1 MSTYTNTPNTF
12 PSSSATN
19 HTEIKQLKSI
29 LDACQNIVIGAGSGL
44 STAAGLTYSGTR
56 FRHYFSDFERTYG
69 FHDMY
74 AGGFYPY
81 QTPEAYW
88 AFWSRSVW
96 INRYAPIPKN
106 TYDVLQ
112 ELVEHKN
119 YFVLTTNVDHCFQ
132 RSGFDKERLFYTQ
145 GDYGL
150 FQCSEPCC
158 KQTWD
163 NKEIIKAMVLA
174 QGFEIAEDKTLI
186 VPEKTT
192 PTMTVPSNLIP
203 YCPHCDRCAEMNLR
217 VDETFVE
224 DTGWHA
230 ASKRYNHY
238 LQTQI
243 DQQQPLLF
251 LELGVG
257 LNTPGIIKYPFWEMT
272 AKNRH
277 AQYVCLNAQS
287 PYVPKS
293 IQDRSTVIVSD
304 IDTTLHTLATD
315 HLSVEQTI

>member
-1 MSTYTNTPNTF
+1 MSTPLNSPHTP
-12 PSSSATN
+12 SATPETN
-19 HTEIKQLKSI
+19 HAEIEQLKAI
-29 LDACQNIVIGAGSGL
+29 LDTCDNVVIGAGSGL

-56 FRHYFSDFERTYG
+56 FKKYFSDFERTYG

-106 TYDVLQ
+106 TYDVLR
-112 ELVEHKN
+112 ELVQDKN

-132 RSGFDKERLFYTQ
+132 RSRFDKARLFYTQ

-163 NKEIIKAMVLA
+163 NKEVIKAMVLA
-174 QGFEIAEDKTLI
+174 QGFKIADDNTLI
-186 VPEKTT
+186 VPEGVTLA
-192 PTMTVPSNLIP
+192 MTVPHNLIP
-203 YCPHCDRCAEMNLR
+203 HCPHCGRPTEMNLR
-217 VDETFVE
+217 VDGTFVE
-224 DTGWHA
+224 DAGWHA
-230 ASKRYNHY
+230 ASHRYNEY
-238 LQTQI
+238 LQTLTDSLQSV
-243 DQQQPLLF
+243 LF

-272 AKNRH
+272 AQNKQ
-277 AQYVCLNAQS
+277 AYYACLNAQV

-293 IQDRSTVIVSD
+293 IQKRSTVIVAD
-304 IDTTLHTLATD
+304 IDTTLRALT
-315 HLSVEQTI
+315 SCSPSNE

>member
-1 MSTYTNTPNTF
+1 MSTSSNTPNTF

-19 HTEIKQLKSI
+19 HAEIKQLKSI

-44 STAAGLTYSGTR
+44 STAAGLTYSGAR

-106 TYDVLQ
+106 TYDVLR

-158 KQTWD
+158 KQTWN

-174 QGFEIAEDKTLI
+174 QGFEIATDDTLI
-186 VPEKTT
+186 VPAADALHSTI
-192 PTMTVPSNLIP
+192 PTQLIP
-203 YCPHCDRCAEMNLR
+203 TCPHCGKPAEMNLR
-217 VDETFVE
+217 IDSSFVE
-224 DTGWHA
+224 DAGWHA
-230 ASKRYNHY
+230 ASKRYAAY
-238 LQTQI
+238 LKTLTEP
-243 DQQQPLLF
+243 DKPVLF

-272 AKNRH
+272 AHNPK
-277 AQYVCLNAQS
+277 AEYACINAQT
-287 PYVPKS
+287 PYIPES
-293 IQDRSTVIVSD
+293 IKDRSQVVVAD
-304 IDTTLHTLATD
+304 IDRVLHTL
-315 HLSVEQTI
+315 VESKSHE

>member
-1 MSTYTNTPNTF
+1 MSTSCNTPNT
-12 PSSSATN
+12 PRSADPATN
-19 HTEIKQLKSI
+19 HAEIEQLKTI
-29 LDACQNIVIGAGSGL
+29 LDTYPNVVIGAGSGL
-44 STAAGLTYSGTR
+44 SAAAGLTYSGAR
-56 FRHYFSDFERTYG
+56 FKQYFSDFERTYG

-74 AGGFYPY
+74 TGGFYPY

-96 INRYAPIPKN
+96 INRYAPIPKD
-106 TYDVLQ
+106 TYDVLR

-163 NKEIIKAMVLA
+163 NEESIKAMVLT
-174 QGFEIAEDKTLI
+174 QGFEITADNTLI
-186 VPEKTT
+186 LPEGIA
-192 PTMTVPSNLIP
+192 PTMTVSHDLIP
-203 YCPHCDRCAEMNLR
+203 YCPHCGKPAEMNLR
-217 VDETFVE
+217 IDATFVE
-224 DTGWHA
+224 DAGWYA
-230 ASKRYNHY
+230 ASKQYNQY
-238 LQTQI
+238 LQTQT
-243 DQQQPLLF
+243 DQEQPLLF

-272 AKNRH
+272 AKDKQ
-277 AQYVCLNAQS
+277 AYYACLNAQV
-287 PYVPKS
+287 PYVPNS
-293 IQDRSTVIVSD
+293 IQKRSTVIVAD
-304 IDTTLHTLATD
+304 IDTTLRLLTTCHP
-315 HLSVEQTI
+315 SV